1 MSSLPSGSELDVS
14 LQTWWLFAA
23 AVFLLSGTPGPNMLH
38 IMRKSA
44 EVGFR
49 ASVPAMLGCLSALMS
64 VLVLSAIGLAAAFAA
79 VPAVFDVLRYA
90 GIVYLI
96 YLGVK
101 AWRADVGPM
110 HFTEGRPPSLG
121 PWKLYRGGFLV
132 GITNPKLI
140 IFATAFLP
148 QFINGAAPQTVQF
161 VILLTTYGAIELGW
175 YVVYA
180 IGGSSLARS
189 LQRPSWRRVF
199 NRISGSIFVGFG
211 LMLFEARA

>member
-1 MSSLPSGSELDVS
+1 
-14 LQTWWLFAA
+14 
-23 AVFLLSGTPGPNMLH
+23 
-38 IMRKSA
+38 
-44 EVGFR
+44 
-49 ASVPAMLGCLSALMS
+49 VPAMLGCLSALMS
-64 VLVLSAIGLAAAFAA
+64 VLILSAIGLAAAFAA
-79 VPAVFDVLRYA
+79 VPAVFDILRYA

-110 HFTEGRPPSLG
+110 DSTEARPPSLG
-121 PWKLYRGGFLV
+121 SSWKLYRGGFLV
-132 GITNPKLI
+132 GITNPKLL

-148 QFINGAAPQTVQF
+148 QFINGAAPQAVQF
-161 VILLTTYGAIELGW
+161 AILLTTYGAIELGW

-180 IGGSSLARS
+180 MGGSSLARS

-211 LMLFEARA
+211 LMLFQARA